1 MEPQPA
7 AGAGAP
13 SNVLAFSFGE
23 PESVLT
29 RRDLLIYL
37 ECWHNGRWY
46 EPPIRPAD
54 LTRAYRVAPH
64 HTSAIQYKRNQLLRL
79 FEPTPLLDR
88 TEFGKLALNFLV
100 QGQGYLERR
109 ENMLGE
115 PLKLLNSPAMYTRR
129 GVDEDVFWWVP
140 PYAQMQRS
148 DDRERPFRKG
158 HVLQIAEPDLAQE
171 IYGTPEYLGSLN
183 SGFLNE
189 EATLFR
195 RRYFKNGSHMGYIF
209 YLNDA
214 GVSNED
220 ADKIRAAM
228 KEGKGAG
235 NFRNL
240 FLHSPAGKKDG
251 VQIIPIGEYATKD
264 EFLGIKGTTRDD
276 ILAAHRVPPQLLGVI
291 PQNGTGFGDVRTAT
305 DAFHYAEIEPLQ
317 LRMLEVNDW
326 IGAEAVRFRDYVP
339 LAPQAAAKPAA

>member
-1 MEPQPA
+1 MTIQ
-7 AGAGAP
+7 
-13 SNVLAFSFGE
+13 AFSFGE
-23 PESVLT
+23 PESVLS
-29 RRDLLIYL
+29 RRDLLTYL

-46 EPPIRPAD
+46 EKPIRPAD

-64 HTSAIQYKRNQLLRL
+64 HTSAIQYKRNQLVRH
-79 FEPTPLLDR
+79 FEPTTLLSR
-88 TEFGKLALNFLV
+88 GQFGEFALNYLV
-100 QGQGYLERR
+100 HGDGYLERR
-109 ENMLGE
+109 DNRLGGA
-115 PLKLLNSPAMYTRR
+115 LLLENSPAMYTRR
-129 GVDEDVFWWVP
+129 GVDDDVFWWVP
-140 PYAQMQRS
+140 PYSQIAKGTK
-148 DDRERPFRKG
+148 EEPFRKG
-158 HVLQIAEPDLAQE
+158 HVFQLREPDLAQE
-171 IYGTPEYLGSLN
+171 IYGLPEYLGALN

-220 ADKIRAAM
+220 ADAIRKAM

-240 FLHSPAGKKDG
+240 FLHSPNGKKDG
-251 VQIIPIGEYATKD
+251 VQIIPVGEYATKD

-305 DAFHYAEIEPLQ
+305 DAFHFAEIEPLQ

-326 IGAEAVRFRDYVP
+326 LGAEAIRFREYTP
-339 LAPQAAAKPAA
+339 LAPQAKAAA